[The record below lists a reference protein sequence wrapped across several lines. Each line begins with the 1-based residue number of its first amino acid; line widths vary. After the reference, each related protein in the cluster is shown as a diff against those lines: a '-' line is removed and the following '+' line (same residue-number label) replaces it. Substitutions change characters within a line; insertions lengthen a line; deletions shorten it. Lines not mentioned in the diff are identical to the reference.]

1 MINVED
7 ENAWNEYVKSHEEA
21 KRFRFKVIPNWDDIV
36 DICAKDRA
44 SGVQVEH
51 AFDADDVMSKEANVN
66 ENSSD
71 VYIDLEEPNSATK
84 KKVQFTRANK
94 GKDRE
99 GMMNSMKEVA
109 ESLKDFVQV
118 SRKRMEGNAQAVVQE
133 VLTEMEMITDIDEE
147 QSYKAI
153 NWLIENPSKIPVL
166 KALSSSKKKRYLL
179 SSMS

>member
-94 GKDRE
+94 GKYRE
-99 GMMNSMKEVA
+99 GMVNSMKEVA

-118 SRKRMEGNAQAVVQE
+118 SRKRMEGNAQALVQE
-133 VLTEMEMITDIDEE
+133 VLTEMEMITARNWANGMTECKKTGNLE
-147 QSYKAI
+147 QVKHIEI
-153 NWLIENPSKIPVL
+153 NKTHIT
-166 KALSSSKKKRYLL
+166 
-179 SSMS
+179 

>member
-1 MINVED
+1 
-7 ENAWNEYVKSHEEA
+7 
-21 KRFRFKVIPNWDDIV
+21 
-36 DICAKDRA
+36 
-44 SGVQVEH
+44 
-51 AFDADDVMSKEANVN
+51 
-66 ENSSD
+66 
-71 VYIDLEEPNSATK
+71 
-84 KKVQFTRANK
+84 
-94 GKDRE
+94 
-99 GMMNSMKEVA
+99 MNSMREVA

>member
-1 MINVED
+1 M
-7 ENAWNEYVKSHEEA
+7 
-21 KRFRFKVIPNWDDIV
+21 

-44 SGVQVEH
+44 SGVEVEH
-51 AFDADDVMSKEANVN
+51 AFDADDVMSKEANAD
-66 ENSSD
+66 EKNSS
-71 VYIDLEEPNSATK
+71 VYIDLEEPSSATK
-84 KKVQFTRANK
+84 KKLQFTRANK

-99 GMMNSMKEVA
+99 GMMNSMREVA

-118 SRKRMEGNAQAVVQE
+118 SRKRMEGNAQEVVQE

-166 KALSSSKKKRYLL
+166 KALPSSKKKRYLL